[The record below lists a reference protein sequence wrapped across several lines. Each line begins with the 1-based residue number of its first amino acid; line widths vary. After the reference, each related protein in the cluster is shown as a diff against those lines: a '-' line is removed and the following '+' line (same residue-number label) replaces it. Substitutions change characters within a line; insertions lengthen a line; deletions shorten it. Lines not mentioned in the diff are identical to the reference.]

1 VFRFAKSYIVLVLA
15 CLFYYSGLLRLY
27 QILAHKPFAVIL
39 NYHRILMPEER
50 EYRLLPAMYVFPE
63 TFEKHLQYLARHY
76 QVVTMQQ
83 LMDERSSQNSH
94 ARPLCVITFDDGWS
108 DNYHYA
114 LPLLRKYGMP
124 ATLFISTDFID
135 SDRVP
140 WFYDLLRSL
149 HLVSR
154 GMEEGTIHIDALHAR
169 RLPESVATWAGLPD
183 GERLEA
189 VECVIESMKLLPVSR
204 LAEVLDTLSKL
215 TQDSSGQHRSEQPAM
230 LSWDNVREM
239 HNNGFEIGSHSVT
252 HWILTRISA
261 DQLEHE
267 LVQSKR
273 TIESELKEPIQGF
286 SYPNGDYS
294 DHVIDLLQNAGY
306 TYACTIKP
314 GHVERHSAPFELH
327 RLLLH
332 NENTYTTPLFA
343 CHMAGL
349 FNRGR
354 E

>member
-1 VFRFAKSYIVLVLA
+1 MFRLAKSYVILVLA
-15 CLFYYSGLLRLY
+15 WLLYYSGLLRLY
-27 QILAHKPFAVIL
+27 QSLTRKPFAVIL
-39 NYHRILMPEER
+39 NYHKILTPEER

-63 TFEKHLQYLARHY
+63 TFEKHLQYLARNY
-76 QVVTMQQ
+76 RVVTMQQ
-83 LMDERSSQNSH
+83 LMEERSSQRTH
-94 ARPLCVITFDDGWS
+94 ARPLCAITFDDGWS
-108 DNYHYA
+108 DNYHHA
-114 LPLLRKYGMP
+114 LPILRKYEMP

-149 HLVSR
+149 HVLSDCMEQGTADVEALRSR
-154 GMEEGTIHIDALHAR
+154 G
-169 RLPESVATWAGLPD
+169 LPESVVTWAGLPD
-183 GERLEA
+183 GQRLEA
-189 VECVIESMKLLPVSR
+189 IERLMEALKLLPVSK
-204 LAEVLDTLSKL
+204 LADVVDTLSKL
-215 TQDSSGQHRSEQPAM
+215 TEHSSQDRHNEQPAM

-239 HNNGFEIGSHSVT
+239 HRNGFEIGSHGVT
-252 HWILTRISA
+252 HWILTRISPA
-261 DQLEHE
+261 QLEHE
-267 LVQSKR
+267 LSQSKQR
-273 TIESELKEPIQGF
+273 IENELEVPIHGF

-294 DHVIDLLQNAGY
+294 DHIIDLLQRAGY

-314 GHVERHSAPFELH
+314 GFVEHHGSPFKLN

-332 NENTYTTPLFA
+332 NENTHTTPLFA

>member
-1 VFRFAKSYIVLVLA
+1 MFRLAKPHIIRVLA
-15 CLFYYSGLLRLY
+15 CLLYYSGLLRLY
-27 QILAHKPFAVIL
+27 QSFARKPFAVIL
-39 NYHRILMPEER
+39 NYHRVLSPEER
-50 EYRLLPAMYVFPE
+50 EYRLLPAMYVFPK
-63 TFEKHLQYLARHY
+63 TFEKHLRYLMRNY

-83 LMDERSSQNSH
+83 LMEERSSQRAN

-124 ATLFISTDFID
+124 ATLFISTEFID
-135 SDRVP
+135 TDRVP

-149 HLVSR
+149 HFLSHCL
-154 GMEEGTIHIDALHAR
+154 EQGTTNVEALR
-169 RLPESVATWAGLPD
+169 VTGLPELILTWAGLPD
-183 GERLEA
+183 NQRLQAIER
-189 VECVIESMKLLPVSR
+189 VIEALKLLPVSG
-204 LAEVLDTLSKL
+204 LADFIDTLSRL
-215 TQDSSGQHRSEQPAM
+215 TQQSSGHLRGGQPAM
-230 LSWDNVREM
+230 LTWDNVREM
-239 HNNGFEIGSHSVT
+239 RRNGFEIGSHGVT

-261 DQLEHE
+261 AQLEYE
-267 LVQSKR
+267 VWQSKQS
-273 TIESELKEPIQGF
+273 IEDELKEPIQGF

-294 DHVIDLLQNAGY
+294 DHVIGLLQKAGY
-306 TYACTIKP
+306 KYACTIKP
-314 GHVERHSAPFELH
+314 GYVERQNSPFKLN

>member
-1 VFRFAKSYIVLVLA
+1 MFRLAKPYIIWALA
-15 CLFYYSGLLRLY
+15 CLLYYSGLLRLY
-27 QILAHKPFAVIL
+27 QALARKQFAVIL
-39 NYHRILMPEER
+39 NYHRILSPEER

-63 TFEKHLQYLARHY
+63 TFEKHLRYLSHNY

-83 LMDERSSQNSH
+83 LMEERSSQR
-94 ARPLCVITFDDGWS
+94 ADPRPLCAITFDDGWS

-114 LPLLRKYGMP
+114 LPLLRKYDMP

-135 SDRVP
+135 SNRVP

-149 HLVSR
+149 HLLSDCI
-154 GMEEGTIHIDALHAR
+154 EQGTANVEALR
-169 RLPESVATWAGLPD
+169 SNELPESVVTWAGLL
-183 GERLEA
+183 GGQRLEA
-189 VECVIESMKLLPVSR
+189 IERLIEALKLLPVSR
-204 LAEVLDTLSKL
+204 LTDLVGTLSKL
-215 TQDSSGQHRSEQPAM
+215 TQHASGHLSGGQPAM
-230 LSWDNVREM
+230 LTWDNVREM
-239 HNNGFEIGSHSVT
+239 HRNGFEIGSHGVT
-252 HWILTRISA
+252 HWILTRLSGA
-261 DQLEHE
+261 QLEHE
-267 LVQSKR
+267 VLQSKQN
-273 TIESELKEPIQGF
+273 IENELKEPIQGF

-294 DHVIDLLQNAGY
+294 DHVIDLLQKAGY
-306 TYACTIKP
+306 KYACTIKP
-314 GHVERHSAPFELH
+314 GHVERQNPPFKLN